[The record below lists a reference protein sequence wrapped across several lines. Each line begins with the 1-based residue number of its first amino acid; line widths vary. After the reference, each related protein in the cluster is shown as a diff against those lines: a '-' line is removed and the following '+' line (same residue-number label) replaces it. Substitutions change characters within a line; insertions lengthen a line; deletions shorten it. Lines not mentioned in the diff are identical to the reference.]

1 MRLETIR
8 KKKNAVQKFLKN
20 DIVDLLR
27 NSLDYNAYG
36 RAEGFLVE
44 QNMAACYELI
54 AKFVECMLGHV
65 RDLFKQSDCPDE
77 CKEAIPSLIYAAARF
92 SDLPELR
99 ELRTLFQEKFGNTLE
114 PYTSKEFIERLR
126 QNPPSK
132 EMKIQLLHDLAQDF
146 SIEWDRKALEQ
157 RLYSPISHQEK
168 EKPKHDD
175 QLLQEKE
182 KPKYDDKLLQENEKP
197 KHDDRQKDNGELK
210 LQKNVNDD
218 NINYDDP
225 WWRML
230 RRTDSET
237 TTPDRSSID
246 DQKACSSSIETA
258 SEDDE
263 AEIKRPFSY
272 KSVPPPYI
280 KTHKVEN
287 NLMKSPEALTAEKP
301 VPRSVRRRPLRPP
314 PEENIVKDF
323 SKTGGSFDEKEILDG
338 LLMQQILKQS
348 PNDKEQKR
356 RYRKS
361 SSSVPTT
368 MRGKSLPQRA
378 TSLVPELLRTTS
390 EVSGHVHPSLP
401 DYEDLSARL
410 ASLRRT

>member
-1 MRLETIR
+1 KTCLKLIKTRLETIR

-20 DIVDLLR
+20 DIVDLLK

-54 AKFVECMLGHV
+54 AKFVGCVSSHA

-99 ELRTLFQEKFGNTLE
+99 ELRTLFTEKFGNTLE
-114 PYTSKEFIERLR
+114 PYTSKEE
-126 QNPPSK
+126 QEKPK
-132 EMKIQLLHDLAQDF
+132 QDDQLLQEKEKPKHDNQL
-146 SIEWDRKALEQ
+146 L
-157 RLYSPISHQEK
+157 QEK

-182 KPKYDDKLLQENEKP
+182 KPN
-197 KHDDRQKDNGELK
+197 HDDQQKDSGELK
-210 LQKNVNDD
+210 LEKSGNDE
-218 NINYDDP
+218 NINHDDP

-230 RRTDSET
+230 RSTDNSET

-246 DQKACSSSIETA
+246 DQKACSSSIENA

-263 AEIKRPFSY
+263 TEIKRPFWY
-272 KSVPPPYI
+272 KSIPPPYI
-280 KTHKVEN
+280 KEYKVES
-287 NLMKSPEALTAEKP
+287 NLKKSPEALLPEKP

-314 PEENIVKDF
+314 PEENTVKDF
-323 SKTGGSFDEKEILDG
+323 SKTGGSFNEKMFDG
-338 LLMQQILKQS
+338 LLMQHIKKQS
-348 PNDKEQKR
+348 PNDKEKKKR
-356 RYRKS
+356 YTKS

-368 MRGKSLPQRA
+368 MRGKSLPQRERS
-378 TSLVPELLRTTS
+378 TSLVPELFRSTTD
-390 EVSGHVHPSLP
+390 VSGHVHPSLP

-410 ASLRRT
+410 AALRRT